1 MELKMIKSTIIIAL
15 FLLDCSY
22 SHAEEKDTTRQNFL
36 QEMINVVTEIKS
48 ADYGTIDD
56 YAMFPMVTNC
66 GEGQNYRSISK
77 NEFIDNLDSL
87 INDDMMDRLIGKKR
101 IEFGIKREG
110 GETTEQKVKI
120 KYDYIEYDVVAQTE
134 TTIIKNIVL
143 YFKQCS
149 DKLRLEKY
157 MCDEQPEEKLDHW
170 YHDY

>member
-1 MELKMIKSTIIIAL
+1 MTKSTILIAL
-15 FLLDCSY
+15 FLLIS
-22 SHAEEKDTTRQNFL
+22 SFSQAEGKDTTNQSFL
-36 QEMINVVTEIKS
+36 QEMIEVVTEIKS

-87 INDDMMDRLIGKKR
+87 ISDDMMERLIDKER
-101 IEFGIKREG
+101 IEITRKIED
-110 GETTEQKVKI
+110 EQVVEQKVKI
-120 KYDYIEYDVVAQTE
+120 NDDYIEYDIMAQTE
-134 TTIIKNIVL
+134 TTIVKNIVL

-170 YHDY
+170 YDDY